1 MNDPI
6 AILKR
11 DHREAAALMRD
22 LDGSK
27 PGAKRRRTLEQLDA
41 ALRLHMQIEEQELYP
56 IVQAEVS
63 EEEAHEAEIEHG
75 LIRVALEELAQLV
88 EEPGFGAAVAM
99 IIAGVRHHVK
109 DEEKKVFP
117 ELEAKLDRDELA
129 ALGDRVVAMKRP
141 ARARGGSRSRARAT
155 SS

>member
-11 DHREAAALMRD
+11 DHREAAALMQE

-27 PGAKRRRTLEQLDA
+27 PGAKRKRTLEKLDA

-56 IVQAEVS
+56 LVQARVS
-63 EEEAHEAEIEHG
+63 EEEAEEAEIEHG
-75 LIRVALEELAQLV
+75 LIRVALEEMAQIV
-88 EEPGFGAAVAM
+88 DEPGFGAAVAM
-99 IIAGVRHHVK
+99 ITAGVRHHVK

-117 ELEAKLDRDELA
+117 ELKAKLDRDELA
-129 ALGDRVVAMKRP
+129 ALGDRVVAMKQP
-141 ARARGGSRSRARAT
+141 ARGGSRTRSRAT

>member
-11 DHREAAALMRD
+11 DHREASALMQE
-22 LDGSK
+22 LDDSK

-56 IVQAEVS
+56 LVQARLGD
-63 EEEAHEAEIEHG
+63 EEAEEAEIEHG
-75 LIRVALEELAQLV
+75 LIRVALDELAQLV
-88 EEPGFGAAVAM
+88 AEPGFGAAVAM
-99 IIAGVRHHVK
+99 ITAGVRHHVK

-117 ELEAKLDRDELA
+117 ELKAKLDRDELA
-129 ALGDRVVAMKRP
+129 ALGDRVVAMKK
-141 ARARGGSRSRARAT
+141 AARGQARSRARAT

>member
-11 DHREAAALMRD
+11 DHREASALMQD
-22 LDGSK
+22 LADSK
-27 PGAKRRRTLEQLDA
+27 PGAKRRRTCEKLDA
-41 ALRLHMQIEEQELYP
+41 ALRLHMEIEEQLIYP
-56 IVQAEVS
+56 IVQREVS
-63 EEEAHEAEIEHG
+63 EEEAEEAEIEHG
-75 LIRVALEELAQLV
+75 LIRVALEEMAEIV
-88 EEPGFGAAVAM
+88 DEPGFGAAVAM

-117 ELEAKLDRDELA
+117 ELKAKLDRDELA
-129 ALGDRVVAMKRP
+129 ALGDRVMAMKNP
-141 ARARGGSRSRARAT
+141 SRSRARAT

>member
-11 DHREAAALMRD
+11 DHRAASALMQE
-22 LDGSK
+22 LDDSK
-27 PGAKRRRTLEQLDA
+27 PGAKRKRTLEKLDA

-56 IVQAEVS
+56 LVQAKVG
-63 EEEAHEAEIEHG
+63 EEEAEEAEIEHG
-75 LIRVALEELAQLV
+75 LIRVALDELAQLV
-88 EEPGFGAAVAM
+88 DEPGFGAAVAM

-117 ELEAKLDRDELA
+117 ELKAKLDRDELA
-129 ALGDRVVAMKRP
+129 ALGDRVVAMKEP
-141 ARARGGSRSRARAT
+141 SRSRARAT